1 MAKNKELNAWASMKK
16 VTQIRQDHVERNDQ
30 AIFERKARNEAIKRK
45 ILQSLYELWV
55 IYIIVLLLFHF
66 NPSF

>member
-55 IYIIVLLLFHF
+55 IYIIILLLFHF